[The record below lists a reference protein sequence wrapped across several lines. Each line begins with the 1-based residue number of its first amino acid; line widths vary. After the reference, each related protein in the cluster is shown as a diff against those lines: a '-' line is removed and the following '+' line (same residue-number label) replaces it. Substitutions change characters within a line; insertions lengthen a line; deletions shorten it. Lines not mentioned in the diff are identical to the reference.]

1 MVAQGGDSSPS
12 WAESTSFRQIDD
24 VFLQTQTRIWLGE
37 VLQTRLSER
46 ISITDLLAD
55 GELLFEVSRELW
67 KMMLEKHMELKYKYE
82 YEPFASRNSGR
93 YMPYSNVDSFLKIC
107 KILGLAGIDIFSPS
121 DVVEKRDTRKVCM
134 CIRALSK
141 KARLR
146 HLNVPDFDIVTCTA
160 AMPTDMV
167 GYIRRSWEIT
177 YCDYSNS
184 SSLSRNHELLE
195 RSRQKHLNSIAGRS
209 YNYYEESHS
218 AERNFSPQS
227 DSSAAICSYSPTSQ
241 ISSVSINSPGV
252 SSIVESNYF
261 DQYSEQLDVQNQIR
275 DECVQYRQ
283 DAVCLNELTVS
294 CLSHHL
300 EYDQEQDNMPS
311 QSSLDSN
318 VTLGSLDFSAES
330 RARNSHRN
338 TLEDQ
343 IYVDPSM
350 EDPSVVGDSA
360 ECSRP
365 ESNTTDDCPSISAII
380 THETCP
386 GDFGMLDGKDGLFDA
401 CVGVGSF
408 SLEESRTP
416 ESKLRSQCVD
426 GDDVEVFSIAS
437 VTSNLIPEQNLDF
450 FNHLDAEKAFK
461 NVWVPD
467 SAQSSP
473 SALDEKCKEG
483 SKPQDVIKYGKP
495 GQRLTTNKK
504 EEALHDMKGMDIG
517 FSSPQYLNN
526 CNARYLDPAISYDNS
541 MDMPQTIPNVVDEG
555 EKLFAGQSCFG
566 IGSPQWDQKGK
577 CQIAVIPNTNSG
589 HGASCVSLSP
599 LDLNKENLQLFQKVR
614 GGALCLENMESF
626 VADNDTKVSSPN
638 MVKLDCDNG
647 KQPNQWF
654 SSSCYD
660 DIISRRHEDL
670 NASSNVV
677 VESENVNKDEA
688 RNENLQLSTD
698 ENSDGVDNP
707 IVGIAECKPQ
717 KMPFLKSV
725 VKGTAVLG
733 AMFLLLHFRKSGR
746 EKSKESSEQSN
757 RKRNVNGGDFLSVKG
772 QRNHTADG
780 VYPAEKLKLGH

>member
-252 SSIVESNYF
+252 SSIVES
-261 DQYSEQLDVQNQIR
+261 
-275 DECVQYRQ
+275 
-283 DAVCLNELTVS
+283 
-294 CLSHHL
+294 
-300 EYDQEQDNMPS
+300 
-311 QSSLDSN
+311 
-318 VTLGSLDFSAES
+318 
-330 RARNSHRN
+330 
-338 TLEDQ
+338 
-343 IYVDPSM
+343 
-350 EDPSVVGDSA
+350 
-360 ECSRP
+360 
-365 ESNTTDDCPSISAII
+365 
-380 THETCP
+380 
-386 GDFGMLDGKDGLFDA
+386 
-401 CVGVGSF
+401 VGSF